1 MSRITGP
8 RASIRG
14 KREPGGGTPA
24 PGRRSRIGRL
34 ALRLALAAVLLGA
47 VTARAAD
54 IELQAPDALA
64 PLLER
69 HLSALQGDQ
78 QAMLGDPTDRI
89 ALLRRTRREA
99 GNLLATEGYFT
110 PDVSLQQAGERWR
123 LVVEPGPRAR
133 IASFDLTL
141 KPGSGLSV
149 EQADKQLAALRERWP
164 LPQDAPF
171 RQAQWDAGKAALL
184 VGLTRKEFAA
194 ARISAS
200 LAKVDPDKA
209 TVRLSVEL
217 DPGPRFRF
225 GELSVEGL
233 DQYSEDLV
241 RRYGPPE
248 PGAPYDEDRLL
259 DFQTRLQNTP
269 YFASAVVDIERDP
282 AAAAATP
289 VRVRLTE
296 AKPRRLSLGGGFSSN
311 NGYRAEVGYRDAN
324 LFGRAWQL
332 VSGLR
337 IEQKELLAFADVF
350 LPPDRA
356 GFQDSVGALH
366 ERSDHEGL
374 RVSREALGVTRTY
387 PWQKGEVSV
396 SIRYQRERTEP
407 DGGIASTQKA
417 LTGDVSLLWRE
428 VDSVIEPRR
437 GFVAFGRLG
446 GAGKAVLSTQNF
458 VRAYGRLQAY
468 FPVGE
473 RDVLSLRGETGK
485 TLATSRDGIPQDFL
499 FRAGGTQSVRGYAY
513 RSLGVEQGDAI
524 VGGRYLAT
532 ASAEYTHWRPDG
544 FGYAAFVDAGNAV
557 DDPDAYRPL
566 VGYGVGG
573 RWKSPAGPLAIDLAY
588 GQDERRFRLHFAIL
602 VAF

>member
-1 MSRITGP
+1 MR
-8 RASIRG
+8 
-14 KREPGGGTPA
+14 
-24 PGRRSRIGRL
+24 RL
-34 ALRLALAAVLLGA
+34 AGWLSFAAALLHLSVALAAE
-47 VTARAAD
+47 
-54 IELQAPDALA
+54 IELQAPEEVA
-64 PLLER
+64 PLLQR
-69 HLSALQGDQ
+69 HLSALQAEQ
-78 QAMLGDPTDRI
+78 QRMLDDPTDRI

-99 GNLLATEGYFT
+99 ESLLATEGYFT
-110 PDVSLQQAGERWR
+110 PEISLERAGEGWR
-123 LVVEPGPRAR
+123 LVVAPGQRAR
-133 IASFDLTL
+133 IESFELKL
-141 KPGSGLSV
+141 KPGSGLTGERAETALKV
-149 EQADKQLAALRERWP
+149 LRERWP
-164 LPQDAPF
+164 LKQGTPF
-171 RQAQWDAGKAALL
+171 RQSQWDAGKAALL
-184 VGLTRKEFAA
+184 LGLTRKEFAA
-194 ARISAS
+194 ARISSS
-200 LAKVDPDKA
+200 LARVDPDA
-209 TVRLSVEL
+209 ASVRLSVEL
-217 DPGPRFRF
+217 DAGPSFRF

-233 DQYSEDLV
+233 EQYSEDLV
-241 RRYGPPE
+241 RRYDPPK
-248 PGAPYDEDRLL
+248 PGTIYDEDRLL

-269 YFASAVVDIERDP
+269 YFASAVVDVEREP
-282 AAAAATP
+282 GAAAATP
-289 VRVRLTE
+289 VSVRVSE
-296 AKPRRLSLGGGFSSN
+296 AKPRRVSLGGGFSSN
-311 NGYRAEVGYRDAN
+311 NGYRAEIGHRDAN

-356 GFQDSVGALH
+356 GFQDSFGALH

-374 RVSREALGVTRTY
+374 RVSREAFGVTRTY
-387 PWQKGEVSV
+387 PWEKGEFSVSV
-396 SIRYQRERTEP
+396 RYQRERTEP

-473 RDVLSLRGETGK
+473 RDVLSLRGEAGK

-513 RSLGVEQGDAI
+513 RSLGVEEGDAI

-532 ASAEYTHWRPDG
+532 ASVEYTRWRADG
-544 FGYAAFVDAGNAV
+544 FGYAAFLDAGNAV
-557 DDPDAYRPL
+557 DEPDAYRPL

-588 GQDERRFRLHFAIL
+588 GQDESRLRLHFAIL